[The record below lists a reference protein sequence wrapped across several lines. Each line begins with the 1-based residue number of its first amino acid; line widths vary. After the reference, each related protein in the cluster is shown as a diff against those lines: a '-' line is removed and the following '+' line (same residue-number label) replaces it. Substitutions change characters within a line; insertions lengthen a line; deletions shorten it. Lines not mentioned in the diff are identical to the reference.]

1 MAFQEGCDHL
11 FPFTFKRL
19 SHPFRNGGR
28 GCQDLPVHLDVG
40 RLRTGLAEGAPAS
53 RKEHVAILVALPSCG
68 YGGMLLSSC
77 RDEGMLLPCASL
89 VPLHPSHL
97 LFLWFL
103 SLVLPATGE
112 RGARAV
118 NS

>member
-1 MAFQEGCDHL
+1 M
-11 FPFTFKRL
+11 
-19 SHPFRNGGR
+19 
-28 GCQDLPVHLDVG
+28 
-40 RLRTGLAEGAPAS
+40 
-53 RKEHVAILVALPSCG
+53 AILVALPSCG